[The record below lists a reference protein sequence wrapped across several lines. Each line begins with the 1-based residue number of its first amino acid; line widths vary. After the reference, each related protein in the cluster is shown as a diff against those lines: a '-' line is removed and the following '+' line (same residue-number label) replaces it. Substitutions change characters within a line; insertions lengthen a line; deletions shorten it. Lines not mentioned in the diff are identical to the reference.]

1 MEEIKIQ
8 QLVNRFLDGATTNA
22 EEQTLYDYFAGENIA
37 PELMQYS
44 DMFRWYSA
52 GMPEMNA
59 KQRRMPLRRILA
71 LAASVLLLVG
81 IGFGVHRY
89 QKLQEEYAL
98 YEGSYI
104 IRNNVKI
111 TEISKIL
118 PELKATE
125 QRVSE
130 MMKQQNNN
138 TEIPT
143 I

>member
-1 MEEIKIQ
+1 MEEIRIQ

-22 EEQTLYDYFAGENIA
+22 EEQTLYDYFAGEDIA
-37 PELMQYS
+37 PELMQYR

-81 IGFGVHRY
+81 IGFGIHRY
-89 QKLQEEYAL
+89 QQQQAEYAL

-104 IRNNVKI
+104 IRNGVKI
-111 TEISKIL
+111 TDISKIL

-125 QRVSE
+125 QSVSE

>member
-22 EEQTLYDYFAGENIA
+22 EEQTLYDYFTGENIA
-37 PELMQYS
+37 PELMQYR

-52 GMPEMNA
+52 GMPEMKA
-59 KQRRMPLRRILA
+59 KQRRMSLRRILA

-104 IRNNVKI
+104 IRNGVK
-111 TEISKIL
+111 TTDISKIL

-125 QRVSE
+125 QKVSE

>member
-1 MEEIKIQ
+1 MEEIRIR
-8 QLVNRFLDGATTNA
+8 QLINRFIDGATTNA
-22 EEQTLYDYFAGENIA
+22 EEQMLYDYFAGEDIA
-37 PELMQYS
+37 PELMQYR

-52 GMPEMNA
+52 GMPEMNV

-81 IGFGVHRY
+81 IGFGIHRY

-104 IRNNVKI
+104 IRDGVKI
-111 TEISKIL
+111 TDISKIL

-125 QRVSE
+125 LKVSE

>member
-1 MEEIKIQ
+1 MEEIRIR
-8 QLVNRFLDGATTNA
+8 QLINRFLDGATTNA
-22 EEQTLYDYFAGENIA
+22 EEQMLYDYFAGEDIA
-37 PELMQYS
+37 PELMQYR

-52 GMPEMNA
+52 GMPEMNV

-81 IGFGVHRY
+81 IGFGIHRY

-104 IRNNVKI
+104 IRDGVKI
-111 TEISKIL
+111 TDISKIL

-125 QRVSE
+125 LKVSE

>member
-1 MEEIKIQ
+1 MEEIRIR

-52 GMPEMNA
+52 GMPERNA

-81 IGFGVHRY
+81 IGFGIHRY
-89 QKLQEEYAL
+89 QQQQAEYAL

-104 IRNNVKI
+104 IRNGVK
-111 TEISKIL
+111 TTDISKIL

-125 QRVSE
+125 QKVSE

>member
-1 MEEIKIQ
+1 MEEIRIR
-8 QLVNRFLDGATTNA
+8 QLINRFLDGATTNA
-22 EEQTLYDYFAGENIA
+22 EEQTLYDYFAGEDIA
-37 PELMQYS
+37 PELMQYR

-52 GMPEMNA
+52 GMPERNA

-81 IGFGVHRY
+81 IGFGIHRY
-89 QKLQEEYAL
+89 QKQQEEYAL

-104 IRNNVKI
+104 IRDGVKI
-111 TEISKIL
+111 TDISKIL

-125 QRVSE
+125 QSVSE

>member
-1 MEEIKIQ
+1 MEEIRIQ
-8 QLVNRFLDGATTNA
+8 QLIELFLDGKTTNA
-22 EEQTLYDYFAGENIA
+22 EEQMLYDYFAGDDIE
-37 PELMQYS
+37 PEFAKYREMFQWYS
-44 DMFRWYSA
+44 D
-52 GMPEMNA
+52 GMPEI
-59 KQRRMPLRRILA
+59 KGKERTMPIRRIIA

-81 IGFGVHRY
+81 IGIGIYRY
-89 QKLQEEYAL
+89 QQQQQEYAL

-104 IRNNVKI
+104 IRNGVKI

-125 QRVSE
+125 QTVTD
-130 MMKQQNNN
+130 MMNQQNNN

>member
-1 MEEIKIQ
+1 MEEIRIR
-8 QLVNRFLDGATTNA
+8 QLIERFLDGATTNA
-22 EEQTLYDYFAGENIA
+22 EEQMLYDYFAGEDIA
-37 PELMQYS
+37 PELMQYR

-52 GMPEMNA
+52 GMPEMKA

-81 IGFGVHRY
+81 IGFGIHRY
-89 QKLQEEYAL
+89 QQQQAEYAL

-104 IRNNVKI
+104 IRNGVK
-111 TEISKIL
+111 TTDISKIL

-125 QRVSE
+125 QSVSE

>member
-1 MEEIKIQ
+1 MEEIRIR
-8 QLVNRFLDGATTNA
+8 QLIERFLDGKTTNA
-22 EEQTLYDYFAGENIA
+22 EEQMLYDYFAGDDIA
-37 PELMQYS
+37 PEFAKYREMFQWYS
-44 DMFRWYSA
+44 D
-52 GMPEMNA
+52 GMPEI
-59 KQRRMPLRRILA
+59 KSKERIRPIWRIIA

-81 IGFGVHRY
+81 IGICIYRY
-89 QKLQEEYAL
+89 QQQRQEYAL

-104 IRNNVKI
+104 IRNGVKI

-125 QRVSE
+125 QTVTD
-130 MMKQQNNN
+130 MMNQQNNN